1 MTDFT
6 ELSAGEGHEARD
18 LNVDIRSLW
27 VVFKTHRAA
36 LERSQ
41 DQELGLI
48 PGGFQ
53 CDEGKDRE
61 PETDQGVSDNTGEKP
76 GEVVSRKPKEGRSN
90 WLC

>member
-48 PGGFQ
+48 PGGF
-53 CDEGKDRE
+53 
-61 PETDQGVSDNTGEKP
+61 
-76 GEVVSRKPKEGRSN
+76 
-90 WLC
+90 